1 MAQLPWNLII
11 PGIVEVTREVIKLFG
26 SRKGNDRRRKDAATF
41 LKAQFPDIP
50 DHLVNLMI
58 ELVVYGYKR
67 DFTEEEIAAFLKDL
81 LAFIDEWFNKRNDEQ
96 PTPQAGD

>member
-11 PGIVEVTREVIKLFG
+11 PAIVEITREVIQLFG
-26 SRKGNDRRRKDAATF
+26 SRKSNDRRRKDAAKY

-58 ELVVYGYKR
+58 ELVVYGYKQ
-67 DFTEEEIAAFLKDL
+67 DFTEKEIGAFLKDL
-81 LAFIDEWFNKRNDEQ
+81 LAFVENRH
-96 PTPQAGD
+96 